1 MLHSP
6 EMLADRRLA
15 AHRRLRFFV
24 TCLLSAGRAHRK
36 LPPKKSKAREATS
49 LRAST
54 VRTMILRP
62 LPSRAPILPG
72 IIVAALALCSPI
84 VPIHAQDA
92 VNRLSEVVVEAQ
104 AESPD
109 EERVQAPF
117 LPDVQQTRIN
127 TGKKTSVIDFDKMPQ
142 VQTDNYRQAFS
153 QTPGLLV
160 SELSNPSLLSVGSRG
175 IGDPHETQNLLVL
188 KDGIPFVLDM
198 FGYPTVYYV
207 PPFEA
212 IDRLEFV
219 RGGASLLYGPQPSGS
234 LNYVTHLPRRDRPF
248 GAFLQQTFGS
258 DDLLSTYVSFDG
270 TVDRL
275 GYLGYFSRRSGDTFR
290 EENGDFETLGGSF
303 KLVFT
308 PHEATQVA
316 GKGRESVADSSTTRI
331 IFNFD
336 AFSADS
342 GEPGG
347 LTFATG
353 PRTLNYNENRN
364 ATQNLFDRVRIERYQ
379 PSITLEHEFQPGT
392 MMTATAYGG
401 YVSRFSK
408 RQQGTGFGLL
418 PAGSSADNNLIQL
431 QEFYTAGADA
441 RLRHDWSWGANT
453 NTLTAGGTFFYS
465 DSPFTTRRGNTPDA
479 EDGELRQ
486 DVDRESTYGAVFA
499 ENKFTFGP
507 LSIVPAVRLDFIA
520 QSIDEKLNLGTGE
533 TLTPTS
539 ELSQD
544 SYLEVVPL
552 VALGL
557 EYDFGAN
564 TEAYFNVAQGYKP
577 KTYSDAVP
585 LGTNDTISENLE
597 PGETWTYELGVRGT
611 PQPWLT
617 FDTSLFLI
625 DYDGRFGRVGNN
637 LQNVGRSINRGWD
650 ISTEVDLVKA
660 IDTARGSNFAET
672 FGSFSLYAN
681 VEFLDAEFVSGPL
694 DGRVPQYAPDYLL
707 RTGAIY
713 RWRDR
718 VKVAL
723 MGTMVDEHFADDG
736 NGPDYYVPGY
746 SVWDLTAEAKVYKD
760 HVRVLAGINN
770 LFDQDYYSRIRSN
783 GIDPAYRRNYYAGF
797 SFAF

>member
-1 MLHSP
+1 MDLRP
-6 EMLADRRLA
+6 DLRCALLLRGFTA
-15 AHRRLRFFV
+15 AAVLVF
-24 TCLLSAGRAHRK
+24 S
-36 LPPKKSKAREATS
+36 
-49 LRAST
+49 ST
-54 VRTMILRP
+54 V
-62 LPSRAPILPG
+62 S
-72 IIVAALALCSPI
+72 V
-84 VPIHAQDA
+84 HAQDA
-92 VNRLSEVVVEAQ
+92 VNRLSEVVVQAE
-104 AESPD
+104 AESPN

-127 TGKKTSVIDFDKMPQ
+127 AGKKTSVIDFDKMPQ

-160 SELSNPSLLSVGSRG
+160 SELSNPSLLSVASRG

-212 IDRLEFV
+212 VDRLEFV

-248 GAFLQQTFGS
+248 GAFVQQTFGS

-270 TVDRL
+270 TVNRV

-308 PHEATQVA
+308 PGQRTQATVTE
-316 GKGRESVADSSTTRI
+316 GKATADKATTSDATDDGGTRI

-336 AFSADS
+336 AYSADS

-353 PRTLNYNENRN
+353 PRALNYNENRD
-364 ATQNLFDRVRIERYQ
+364 AAQNLFDRVRVERYQ
-379 PSITLEHEFQPGT
+379 PSLTLEHEFQPGT
-392 MMTATAYGG
+392 VMTATAYGG

-408 RQQGTGFGLL
+408 RQQGTGFGLT

-453 NTLTAGGTFFYS
+453 NTLTAGTTFYYS
-465 DSPFTTRRGNTPDA
+465 DSPFTTRRGNSPDA

-486 DVDRESTYGAVFA
+486 DVERESTYGALFV
-499 ENKFTFGP
+499 ENKFTFGRF
-507 LSIVPAVRLDFIA
+507 SIVPAARVELLS

-539 ELSQD
+539 ELSRESD
-544 SYLEVVPL
+544 FDAVPL
-552 VALGL
+552 FALGL

-577 KTYSDAVP
+577 KTYSDVVP
-585 LGTNDTISENLE
+585 LGVNDTISENLE
-597 PGETWTYELGVRGT
+597 PGETLTYELGIRGT

-625 DYDGRFGRVGNN
+625 DYDNRFGRVGSN

-650 ISTEVDLVKA
+650 ISAEVDLVKA
-660 IDTARGSNFAET
+660 IDTARGSRFAET

-681 VEFLDAEFVSGPL
+681 VEFLDAEFTEGPL
-694 DGRVPQYAPDYLL
+694 DGLVPQYAPEYLL

-736 NGPDYYVPGY
+736 NTENFHVPGY

-760 HVRVLAGINN
+760 RVRVLAGVNN

-797 SFAF
+797 SLSF

>member
-1 MLHSP
+1 MNLKS
-6 EMLADRRLA
+6 D
-15 AHRRLRFFV
+15 HRRA
-24 TCLLSAGRAHRK
+24 LL
-36 LPPKKSKAREATS
+36 LPRMTF
-49 LRAST
+49 
-54 VRTMILRP
+54 
-62 LPSRAPILPG
+62 
-72 IIVAALALCSPI
+72 AALVLCSLI
-84 VPIHAQDA
+84 VTMRAQDA
-92 VNRLSEVVVEAQ
+92 VNRLSEVVVEAE

-127 TGKKTSVIDFDKMPQ
+127 AGKKTSVIDFDKMPQ

-248 GAFLQQTFGS
+248 GAFVQQTFGS
-258 DDLLSTYVSFDG
+258 DDLLSMYLSFDG
-270 TVDRL
+270 TVNRV
-275 GYLGYFSRRSGDTFR
+275 GYLGYFSRRSGETFR

-303 KLVFT
+303 KLVLT
-308 PHEATQVA
+308 PQEAT
-316 GKGRESVADSSTTRI
+316 RL

-336 AFSADS
+336 AYSADS

-353 PRTLNYNENRN
+353 PRALNYNENRN
-364 ATQNLFDRVRIERYQ
+364 ATQNFFDRVRVERYQ
-379 PSITLEHEFQPGT
+379 PSLTLEHEFQPGT
-392 MMTATAYGG
+392 VMTATAYGG

-408 RQQGTGFGLL
+408 RQQGTGFGLT

-431 QEFYTAGADA
+431 QEFYTFGADA

-465 DSPFTTRRGNTPDA
+465 DSPFTTRRGNRPDA
-479 EDGELRQ
+479 EGGELRQ
-486 DVDRESTYGAVFA
+486 DVERESTYGAFFA
-499 ENKFTFGP
+499 ENKFTFGR
-507 LSIVPAVRLDFIA
+507 LSIVPAARLELLS
-520 QSIDEKLNLGTGE
+520 QNIDEKLNLGTGE

-539 ELSQD
+539 ELSQEED
-544 SYLEVVPL
+544 FDAVPL
-552 VALGL
+552 FALGL
-557 EYDFGAN
+557 EYDLGAKS
-564 TEAYFNVAQGYKP
+564 EAYFNVAQGYKP
-577 KTYSDAVP
+577 KTYSDVVP
-585 LGTNDTISENLE
+585 LGVNDTISENLE
-597 PGETWTYELGVRGT
+597 PGETLTYELGIRGM

-625 DYDGRFGRVGNN
+625 DYDNRFGRVGSN

-650 ISTEVDLVKA
+650 IAGEIDIVKA
-660 IDTARGSNFAET
+660 FDAARGTNCAET
-672 FGSFSLYAN
+672 FGSLSLYAN
-681 VEFLDAEFVSGPL
+681 VEFLDAEFTEGPL
-694 DGRVPQYAPDYLL
+694 DGKIPQYAPQYLL

-713 RWRDR
+713 RWRER

-736 NGPDYYVPGY
+736 NTPNFYVPGY

-760 HVRVLAGINN
+760 RVRVLAGINN

-783 GIDPAYRRNYYAGF
+783 GIDPAYRRNFNAGF